1 MSSSLRIGSIIRVL
15 GHLLLVEALM
25 LLLPLIVGVA
35 YGETDWWC
43 FAVAFVA
50 ALVAGGVTEL
60 CTRHVRVTV
69 RAREGF
75 VITALVWVVYG
86 LFGMVP
92 FMLCSRP
99 LGFTDAMFEVISGFT
114 TTGASMITDVEAC
127 SHGILLWR
135 ALTQWIG
142 GLGIVFFMLAV
153 LPEFN
158 KPTGISM
165 FNAEATGITHSKL
178 HPRIRQTAVSVWG
191 VYTALTVVSILLLWA
206 GPMNLFDSVCQTF
219 AAVATGGF
227 STKNAGVAYWD
238 SDYAMVVLSGVMFV
252 AGMNFMT
259 LYGAF
264 RSRSLC
270 EITGN
275 DVFRT
280 FMWVVIGAY
289 ALMMI
294 PVMWMQGDDTADGSA
309 VDALFHVVSA
319 ITSTGF
325 SVPGAEGWGP
335 FALFLTILLMV
346 CGACTGSTSGGIK
359 VDRFMVLGRNVF
371 NEIKRTVFPK
381 RTYVVR
387 LGGNALDNAVV
398 SRILAFVSLYLFTI
412 IVSTAVVTLYGYS
425 FTDALF
431 MVCSCIGC
439 NGLGYGATGA
449 DGSFALLPC
458 GVKWLLVFDMLAGR
472 LELFTFLVL
481 LVPSFW
487 KR

>member
-1 MSSSLRIGSIIRVL
+1 
-15 GHLLLVEALM
+15 
-25 LLLPLIVGVA
+25 
-35 YGETDWWC
+35 
-43 FAVAFVA
+43 
-50 ALVAGGVTEL
+50 
-60 CTRHVRVTV
+60 
-69 RAREGF
+69 
-75 VITALVWVVYG
+75 
-86 LFGMVP
+86 
-92 FMLCSRP
+92 
-99 LGFTDAMFEVISGFT
+99 
-114 TTGASMITDVEAC
+114 
-127 SHGILLWR
+127 
-135 ALTQWIG
+135 
-142 GLGIVFFMLAV
+142 
-153 LPEFN
+153 
-158 KPTGISM
+158 M

-264 RSRSLC
+264 RSRSLR